1 MAEVSSL
8 CFLLLKKRNAK
19 CNGDCVVLSQVGFL
33 SCGRTLLSA
42 FSSINFS
49 VADDSNTAGLL
60 TGSVRMIS

>member
-1 MAEVSSL
+1 
-8 CFLLLKKRNAK
+8 
-19 CNGDCVVLSQVGFL
+19 
-33 SCGRTLLSA
+33 LLSA